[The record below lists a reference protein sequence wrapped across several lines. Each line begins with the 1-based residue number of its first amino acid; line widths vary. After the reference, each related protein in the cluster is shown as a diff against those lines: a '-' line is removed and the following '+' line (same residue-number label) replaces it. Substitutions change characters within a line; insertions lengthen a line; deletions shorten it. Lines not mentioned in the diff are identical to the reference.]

1 MLFGYSFAKVQKK
14 RIITIF
20 LIFATLT
27 KKACFIYK
35 IPTVAHRYEVPD
47 HPDFVPMAVTGG
59 YFHTSCHQ
67 TRWGCTKTPD
77 DFKSIK

>member
-27 KKACFIYK
+27 KKLASFTKYRQVLTGPK
-35 IPTVAHRYEVPD
+35 SLD
-47 HPDFVPMAVTGG
+47 HPAASQRLI
-59 YFHTSCHQ
+59 YHT
-67 TRWGCTKTPD
+67 R
-77 DFKSIK
+77 

>member
-47 HPDFVPMAVTGG
+47 HPAASQRLIYHKV
-59 YFHTSCHQ
+59 
-67 TRWGCTKTPD
+67 R
-77 DFKSIK
+77 KSHLLLPNVLL